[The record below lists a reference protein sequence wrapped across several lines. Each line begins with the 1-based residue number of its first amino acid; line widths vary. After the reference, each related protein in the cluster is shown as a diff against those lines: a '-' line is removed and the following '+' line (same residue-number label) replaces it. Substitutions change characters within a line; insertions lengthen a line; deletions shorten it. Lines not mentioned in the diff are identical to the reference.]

1 MEKVQFLNIITYDID
16 VSFLCQISL
25 KLHTF
30 YSFAFKSYANPN
42 V

>member
-1 MEKVQFLNIITYDID
+1 MFLKIITYDID
-16 VSFLCQISL
+16 VSFLRQISL

-30 YSFAFKSYANPN
+30 YSFVFKSYANPN